1 MTRRLTLALASL
13 ALTATAGCQHPQHL
27 NPTLACIRR
36 HESDR
41 GPWPHDRGYRAVES
55 TGSSTASGA
64 YQMVDGT
71 WRSLSR
77 SAGLGGRWRRAKDAP
92 PWAQDAVAWWAITHG
107 GRSHWSGT
115 GCW

>member
-1 MTRRLTLALASL
+1 MTRRIALTTIALA
-13 ALTATAGCQHPQHL
+13 AIAVTGCQHPQHL
-27 NPTLACIRR
+27 DPTLACIRR

-41 GPWPHDRGYRAVES
+41 GPYPHDRGYRAVES